1 MQRVKPM
8 ICISQSAESYKH
20 KKHSRRVADDDA
32 RLFVSMIERG
42 LSLDAVIEIMTGVS
56 NTHVDSVIDARA
68 RQACIAKLIKSHIVR
83 ESGLFCALLGVNR
96 IMLAEFNKERF
107 DTIKDAGMWLQLHGY
122 TQLPRKQYTDCIQAW
137 CKSQSV
143 AKIQELPSG
152 KFLVQEFKIV

>member
-1 MQRVKPM
+1 M

-42 LSLDAVIEIMTGVS
+42 LGLDAVIEIMTGVS

-68 RQACIAKLIKSHIVR
+68 RQACVSKLIKSHIVR

-96 IMLAEFNKERF
+96 IMLAEFKRVKAHSHTLKTF
-107 DTIKDAGMWLQLHGY
+107 TIHRVKFWIHIYYYYLLK
-122 TQLPRKQYTDCIQAW
+122 PRVRICNVGLTAIF
-137 CKSQSV
+137 
-143 AKIQELPSG
+143 
-152 KFLVQEFKIV
+152 FLSASSTSKVFSR

>member
-1 MQRVKPM
+1 M
-8 ICISQSAESYKH
+8 ISLDSICARYKH

-32 RLFVSMIERG
+32 RLFVSMIEMG

-68 RQACIAKLIKSHIVR
+68 RQACVSKLIKSHIVR

-143 AKIQELPSG
+143 AKIQEMPSG